1 MILVV
6 GATGDLGGRVVRLL
20 RAGGVDVRCL
30 VRPGSDA
37 DALREVGAEV
47 VPGDLVD
54 GSSLDRACRDVE
66 LVIAT
71 ATAMGRILAGR
82 RHPTMEEVDVAG
94 MGSLVHAAETAGV
107 SRFIYVSFA
116 GIDHSLG
123 SPLEEAKRTTE
134 SRLRSSSM
142 CATLVRPDAF
152 QDIHLAPIGRFDIA
166 AGKVAVFGKGETVRR
181 YVSTQDVAALI
192 ARVAQEAEP
201 PDVVEFGGPEPL
213 SKLGAVAIAERLTGR
228 RVKVR
233 RMPRPLA
240 TFVMRRLRRRSP
252 AMASVFAAGLLQD
265 VLPATWD
272 DAPLRERGIVP
283 RSVTKFLA
291 EQAQPSGGSAM

>member
-20 RAGGVDVRCL
+20 RAAGVDVRCL

-37 DALREVGAEV
+37 DALREIGAGV

-54 GSSLDRACRDVE
+54 ASSLDRACRDVD

-71 ATAMGRILAGR
+71 ATAMGRMLAGR
-82 RHPTMEEVDVAG
+82 RHPTMQEVDVAG
-94 MGSLVHAAETAGV
+94 MGSLVHAAEAAGV
-107 SRFIYVSFA
+107 NRFIYVSFA
-116 GIDHSLG
+116 GVDHSLG

-134 SRLRSSSM
+134 STLRTSSM
-142 CATLVRPDAF
+142 RTTFVRPDAF
-152 QDIHLAPIGRFDIA
+152 QDIHLAPIGRFDVA
-166 AGKVAVFGKGETVRR
+166 AGKVAIFGKGETPRR

-192 ARVAQEAEP
+192 AHVAQEAEP

-213 SKLGAVAIAERLTGR
+213 SKVEAVAIAERLTGR
-228 RVKVR
+228 RIKVQ

-240 TFVMRRLRRRSP
+240 TFIMRRLRRRSP

-265 VLPATWD
+265 VLPADWD
-272 DAPLRERGIVP
+272 DTALRQRGIVP
-283 RSVTKFLA
+283 RSVTEFLT
-291 EQAQPSGGSAM
+291 EQAQPSGG

>member
-20 RAGGVDVRCL
+20 RTAGADVRCL

-37 DALREVGAEV
+37 DALREIGAEV

-54 GSSLDRACRDVE
+54 AASLDRACRDVD

-82 RHPTMEEVDVAG
+82 RHPTMHDVDVAG
-94 MGSLVHAAETAGV
+94 MGSLVHAAEAAGV

-134 SRLRSSSM
+134 SRLRASSM
-142 CATLVRPDAF
+142 RATFVRPDAF

-166 AGKVAVFGKGETVRR
+166 AGKVAVFGKGQTARR
-181 YVSTQDVAALI
+181 YVSSQDVAALI
-192 ARVAQEAEP
+192 AQVAQEEQS
-201 PDVVEFGGPEPL
+201 PDAIEFGGPEPL
-213 SKLGAVAIAERLTGR
+213 SKVEAVAIAEQLTGR
-228 RVKVR
+228 RIKVR

-240 TFVMRRLRRRSP
+240 MFIMRRLRRRSP

-265 VLPATWD
+265 VLPANWD
-272 DAPLRERGIVP
+272 DAPLWERGIVP
-283 RSVTKFLA
+283 RSVTEFLT
-291 EQAQPSGGSAM
+291 EQAQRSGG

>member
-20 RAGGVDVRCL
+20 RAAGLDVRCL

-54 GSSLDRACRDVE
+54 ASSLDRACRDVD

-82 RHPTMEEVDVAG
+82 RRPTMEEVDVAG

-123 SPLEEAKRTTE
+123 S
-134 SRLRSSSM
+134 
-142 CATLVRPDAF
+142 
-152 QDIHLAPIGRFDIA
+152 IGRFDIA

-192 ARVAQEAEP
+192 AQVAQEAEP

-213 SKLGAVAIAERLTGR
+213 SKVGAVAVAERLTAR

-240 TFVMRRLRRRSP
+240 TFIMRRLRRRSP

-283 RSVTKFLA
+283 RSVTEFLA
-291 EQAQPSGGSAM
+291 EQAQPSGGSAV